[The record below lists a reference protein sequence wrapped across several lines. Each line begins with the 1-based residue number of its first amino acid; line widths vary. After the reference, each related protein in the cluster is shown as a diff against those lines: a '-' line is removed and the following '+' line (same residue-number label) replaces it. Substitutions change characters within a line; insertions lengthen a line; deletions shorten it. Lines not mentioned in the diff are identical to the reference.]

1 MPSAAVPH
9 RTVRLCSAL
18 LVAAIS
24 LSGQS
29 ASPAVAAETVDWRS
43 CAARPVPL
51 PAARP
56 IDPTLANALT
66 AKVVAWQ
73 KARRTRHPGV
83 SVAIRWDDGRSM
95 TAVAGIGDTKSRRTV
110 TASTPFAIA
119 STSKAFTAAVAL
131 LLDHC
136 GVLPLSTR
144 AATLV
149 PEADVQPEV
158 TIAQL
163 LLHRSGMSDWL
174 TDKDSRMGWLSRNQ
188 NAKVTPLT
196 AVQGLLP
203 PTRVG
208 SFSYSNSG
216 FTLVTIAAERATGVP
231 WKTLVQDLLL
241 TPMNLTETGWGPK
254 VGAARPHIG
263 GKPYGFVSWGPS
275 KAVGTILRGAGDMLS
290 TPRDLARFGELFWGN
305 RLTEGTA
312 TIAMNGSAYQTWNSW
327 LYNYGTQVDRTWL
340 GELRSYGHNGGFSGV
355 TSSLKRIPALGI
367 TIAAEAN
374 GSPTTNS
381 FADDLVMELVK
392 LMDQPPN
399 DGSGVPRLTAAESG
413 DPEPPDP
420 PVVLPA
426 DFCGDPTPSDGGAA
440 LTPRWI
446 PLGDTAGWTGSTT
459 VMAELPGGRLV
470 VGGAGLTK
478 AAGTAVAGLA
488 VRDPRSGSWQA
499 LATFKTSAG
508 RVATITALAVDA
520 ARTTLYVAG
529 NFTTITK
536 GSRRVTAVG
545 LAQLNL
551 KTGLWSKVGKGLS
564 GKGVLV
570 RALSV
575 DAESGNLL
583 VAGRFTGSPG
593 VASANVALWSPVRKR
608 WLALGKGVSAEVATA
623 ALVRDG
629 TAYVAGRFSSG
640 LVSVWSPTEKTWS
653 AIGDARLFSDVPT
666 SIVVDGL
673 GRPLV
678 GRGLGWYGGAV
689 QVMEP
694 VAPGGWIP
702 LGGGVNYPRRTAWVS
717 AMTELS
723 DGKVAVGGY
732 FTKAAALDAP
742 NLVLWDPITQRYETI
757 GTGLA
762 IEPDALAASSF
773 ATLYAAT
780 RVRSATPGGGG
791 GRCIAVWAKQ
801 APASPVAATTTAGR
815 GTIRV
820 NWTLPTDSTE
830 ATGWI
835 ATATAKGRTTR
846 SCTLA
851 GSAVTQV
858 PGAAATCT
866 ITGLVRGVSYK
877 VTLVAWSAPA
887 GPSPRVDLGTVKAL
901 R

>member
-1 MPSAAVPH
+1 MLPAAVPH

-29 ASPAVAAETVDWRS
+29 ASPAVAAETIDWKS

-488 VRDPRSGSWQA
+488 ARDPRSGSWQA

-520 ARTTLYVAG
+520 TRATLYVAG

-623 ALVRDG
+623 ALVSDG

-653 AIGDARLFSDVPT
+653 AIGDTRLFSDVPT
-666 SIVVDGL
+666 SIVVDDL

-801 APASPVAATTTAGR
+801 APGSPVAATTTAGR

-820 NWTLPTDSTE
+820 NWTHPTDSTE

-851 GSAVTQV
+851 GTAVTQV

-866 ITGLVRGVSYK
+866 ITGLVRGVNYK

-887 GPSPRVDLGTVKAL
+887 GPSPRVDLGTVKTL

>member
-29 ASPAVAAETVDWRS
+29 ASPAVAAETVDWKS

-56 IDPTLANALT
+56 IDPSLANALT

-83 SVAIRWDDGRSM
+83 SVAIRWDDGRSL

-110 TASTPFAIA
+110 TASTPFAID

-446 PLGDTAGWTGSTT
+446 PLGDTTGWTGSTT

-478 AAGTAVAGLA
+478 AAGTAVA
-488 VRDPRSGSWQA
+488 
-499 LATFKTSAG
+499 
-508 RVATITALAVDA
+508 
-520 ARTTLYVAG
+520 
-529 NFTTITK
+529 
-536 GSRRVTAVG
+536 
-545 LAQLNL
+545 
-551 KTGLWSKVGKGLS
+551 
-564 GKGVLV
+564 
-570 RALSV
+570 
-575 DAESGNLL
+575 
-583 VAGRFTGSPG
+583 
-593 VASANVALWSPVRKR
+593 
-608 WLALGKGVSAEVATA
+608 
-623 ALVRDG
+623 
-629 TAYVAGRFSSG
+629 
-640 LVSVWSPTEKTWS
+640 
-653 AIGDARLFSDVPT
+653 
-666 SIVVDGL
+666 
-673 GRPLV
+673 
-678 GRGLGWYGGAV
+678 
-689 QVMEP
+689 
-694 VAPGGWIP
+694 
-702 LGGGVNYPRRTAWVS
+702 
-717 AMTELS
+717 
-723 DGKVAVGGY
+723 
-732 FTKAAALDAP
+732 
-742 NLVLWDPITQRYETI
+742 
-757 GTGLA
+757 
-762 IEPDALAASSF
+762 
-773 ATLYAAT
+773 
-780 RVRSATPGGGG
+780 
-791 GRCIAVWAKQ
+791 
-801 APASPVAATTTAGR
+801 
-815 GTIRV
+815 
-820 NWTLPTDSTE
+820 
-830 ATGWI
+830 
-835 ATATAKGRTTR
+835 
-846 SCTLA
+846 
-851 GSAVTQV
+851 
-858 PGAAATCT
+858 
-866 ITGLVRGVSYK
+866 
-877 VTLVAWSAPA
+877 
-887 GPSPRVDLGTVKAL
+887 
-901 R
+901 

>member
-1 MPSAAVPH
+1 
-9 RTVRLCSAL
+9 
-18 LVAAIS
+18 
-24 LSGQS
+24 
-29 ASPAVAAETVDWRS
+29 
-43 CAARPVPL
+43 
-51 PAARP
+51 
-56 IDPTLANALT
+56 
-66 AKVVAWQ
+66 
-73 KARRTRHPGV
+73 
-83 SVAIRWDDGRSM
+83 
-95 TAVAGIGDTKSRRTV
+95 
-110 TASTPFAIA
+110 
-119 STSKAFTAAVAL
+119 
-131 LLDHC
+131 
-136 GVLPLSTR
+136 
-144 AATLV
+144 
-149 PEADVQPEV
+149 
-158 TIAQL
+158 
-163 LLHRSGMSDWL
+163 
-174 TDKDSRMGWLSRNQ
+174 
-188 NAKVTPLT
+188 
-196 AVQGLLP
+196 
-203 PTRVG
+203 
-208 SFSYSNSG
+208 
-216 FTLVTIAAERATGVP
+216 
-231 WKTLVQDLLL
+231 
-241 TPMNLTETGWGPK
+241 
-254 VGAARPHIG
+254 
-263 GKPYGFVSWGPS
+263 
-275 KAVGTILRGAGDMLS
+275 
-290 TPRDLARFGELFWGN
+290 
-305 RLTEGTA
+305 
-312 TIAMNGSAYQTWNSW
+312 
-327 LYNYGTQVDRTWL
+327 
-340 GELRSYGHNGGFSGV
+340 
-355 TSSLKRIPALGI
+355 
-367 TIAAEAN
+367 
-374 GSPTTNS
+374 
-381 FADDLVMELVK
+381 
-392 LMDQPPN
+392 
-399 DGSGVPRLTAAESG
+399 GVPRLTAAESG

-426 DFCGDPTPSDGGAA
+426 DFCGDPTPSDGEAA

-446 PLGDTAGWTGSTT
+446 SLGDTAGWTGSTT

-478 AAGTAVAGLA
+478 ASGTAVAGLA

-575 DAESGNLL
+575 DADSGNLL

-623 ALVRDG
+623 ALVSDG

-723 DGKVAVGGY
+723 DGKVALGGY

-791 GRCIAVWAKQ
+791 GRCIA
-801 APASPVAATTTAGR
+801 
-815 GTIRV
+815 
-820 NWTLPTDSTE
+820 
-830 ATGWI
+830 
-835 ATATAKGRTTR
+835 
-846 SCTLA
+846 
-851 GSAVTQV
+851 
-858 PGAAATCT
+858 
-866 ITGLVRGVSYK
+866 
-877 VTLVAWSAPA
+877 
-887 GPSPRVDLGTVKAL
+887 
-901 R
+901 

>member
-1 MPSAAVPH
+1 MPPAAVPH
-9 RTVRLCSAL
+9 RAVRLCSAL
-18 LVAAIS
+18 LIAAIS
-24 LSGQS
+24 LSGHG
-29 ASPAVAAETVDWRS
+29 ATPVAAAEAVDWKS

-56 IDPTLANALT
+56 IDPTLAKALA

-149 PEADVQPEV
+149 PEADVEPEA

-374 GSPTTNS
+374 GSPTTNA
-381 FADDLVMELVK
+381 FADDLVMDLIK
-392 LMDQPPN
+392 LLDQPAP
-399 DGSGVPRLTAAESG
+399 DGSGVPRLTAADSG

-420 PVVLPA
+420 PIVLPA
-426 DFCGDPTPSDGGAA
+426 DFCGDPAPGDSATA
-440 LTPRWI
+440 LTARWI
-446 PLGDTAGWTGSTT
+446 PLGGTAGWTGSTT
-459 VMAELPGGRLV
+459 VMAELPDGRLV
-470 VGGAGLTK
+470 VGGAGLVK

-570 RALSV
+570 RSLSV

-623 ALVRDG
+623 ALASDG
-629 TAYVAGRFSSG
+629 TAYVAGQFSSG
-640 LVSVWSPTEKTWS
+640 LVSVWSPTAKTWS
-653 AIGDARLFSDVPT
+653 AIGDTRLFSDVPT
-666 SIVVDGL
+666 SIVVDNL
-673 GRPLV
+673 GHPLI
-678 GRGLGWYGGAV
+678 GRGLGWYGDAV

-723 DGKVAVGGY
+723 NGKVAVGGY

-742 NLVLWDPITQRYETI
+742 NLVLWDPITQRYESI

-780 RVRSATPGGGG
+780 RVRSAAPGGGG

-801 APASPVAATTTAGR
+801 APASPVAATATAGR

-820 NWTLPTDSTE
+820 DWLLPADSTE

-851 GSAVTQV
+851 GAAVTQV
-858 PGAAATCT
+858 AGASATCT
-866 ITGLVRGVSYK
+866 ITGLVKGVNYK

-887 GPSPRVDLGTVKAL
+887 GPSPRVDLGTVKTL

>member
-1 MPSAAVPH
+1 MPPAAVPH
-9 RTVRLCSAL
+9 RTVRLCIAL

-29 ASPAVAAETVDWRS
+29 AAPVAAAEAVDWMS

-51 PAARP
+51 PPGRV
-56 IDPTLANALT
+56 IDPTLASALN

-73 KARRTRHPGV
+73 KARRTRHLGV

-95 TAVAGIGDTKSRRTV
+95 TAVAGVGDSKSRRAV

-149 PEADVQPEV
+149 PEADVEPEA

-188 NAKVTPLT
+188 NAKVTPMT

-216 FTLVTIAAERATGVP
+216 FTLVTIAAERATGVA

-263 GKPYGFVSWGPS
+263 GKPYGFASWGPS

-305 RLTEGTA
+305 RLTEGPA

-355 TSSLKRIPALGI
+355 TSSLKRVPALGI

-381 FADDLVMELVK
+381 FADDLVQELIKVI
-392 LMDQPPN
+392 DQPAP
-399 DGSGVPRLTAAESG
+399 DGSGVPRLTAADSG

-426 DFCGDPTPSDGGAA
+426 DFCGDPTPSDSATA
-440 LTPRWI
+440 MTARWI
-446 PLGDTAGWTGSTT
+446 PLGGTTGWTGSTT
-459 VMAELPGGRLV
+459 VMVELPDGRLV
-470 VGGAGLTK
+470 VGGAGLVK

-499 LATFKTSAG
+499 LATFKTSTG

-520 ARTTLYVAG
+520 SRTTLYVAG

-564 GKGVLV
+564 GKGIVV
-570 RALSV
+570 RALSL
-575 DAESGNLL
+575 DAASGNLL

-593 VASANVALWSPVRKR
+593 VASANVAVWNPARKR
-608 WLALGKGVSAEVATA
+608 WVALGKGVTAEVATA
-623 ALVRDG
+623 AFSSDG
-629 TAYVAGRFSSG
+629 TAYVAGRFSNG
-640 LVSVWSPTEKTWS
+640 LISTWSPTAKAWS
-653 AIGDARLFSDVPT
+653 TIGDTRLFSDVPT
-666 SIVVDGL
+666 SIVVDDL
-673 GRPLV
+673 GHPLI
-678 GRGLGWYGGAV
+678 GRGLGWYGEAV
-689 QVMEP
+689 QVIEP

-702 LGGGVNYPRRTAWVS
+702 LGGGVSYPRRTAWVS

-723 DGKVAVGGY
+723 DGRVAVGGY
-732 FTKAAALDAP
+732 FSKAGALDAP
-742 NLVLWDPITQRYETI
+742 NLVLWDPVTQRYETI

-762 IEPDALAASSF
+762 IEPDALASSAF
-773 ATLYAAT
+773 GTMYAAT
-780 RVRSATPGGGG
+780 RVRSATPGSGGG
-791 GRCIAVWAKQ
+791 TCIGVWAKQ
-801 APASPVAATTTAGR
+801 APAAPVGATLTAGR
-815 GTIRV
+815 GTILV
-820 NWTLPTDSTE
+820 SWTLPADSAE

-851 GSAVTQV
+851 GTAITQV
-858 PGAAATCT
+858 ADAAAACT
-866 ITGLVRGVSYK
+866 ITGLVKGVTYK

-887 GPSPRVDLGTVKAL
+887 GPSPRVELGTVKTL

>member
-1 MPSAAVPH
+1 MPPAAVPH
-9 RTVRLCSAL
+9 RAVRLCSAL
-18 LVAAIS
+18 LIAAIS
-24 LSGQS
+24 LSGQG
-29 ASPAVAAETVDWRS
+29 ATPVAAAEAVDWKS

-56 IDPTLANALT
+56 IDPALAKALT
-66 AKVVAWQ
+66 AKVIAWQ

-149 PEADVQPEV
+149 PEADVEPEA

-374 GSPTTNS
+374 GSPTTNA
-381 FADDLVMELVK
+381 FADDLVMDLVK
-392 LMDQPPN
+392 LLDQPAP
-399 DGSGVPRLTAAESG
+399 DGSGVPRLTAADSG

-426 DFCGDPTPSDGGAA
+426 DFCGDPAPGDSATA
-440 LTPRWI
+440 LTARWI
-446 PLGDTAGWTGSTT
+446 PLGGTAGWTGSTT
-459 VMAELPGGRLV
+459 VMAELPDGRLV
-470 VGGAGLTK
+470 VGGAGLVK

-508 RVATITALAVDA
+508 RVATITALVVDA

-570 RALSV
+570 RSLSV

-623 ALVRDG
+623 ALASDG
-629 TAYVAGRFSSG
+629 TAYVAGQFSSG
-640 LVSVWSPTEKTWS
+640 LVSVWSPTAKTWS
-653 AIGDARLFSDVPT
+653 AIGDTRLFSDVPT
-666 SIVVDGL
+666 SIVVDDL
-673 GRPLV
+673 GHPLV
-678 GRGLGWYGGAV
+678 GRGLGWYGDAV

-742 NLVLWDPITQRYETI
+742 NLVLWDPITQRYESI

-780 RVRSATPGGGG
+780 RVRSAAPGGGG

-801 APASPVAATTTAGR
+801 APASPVAATATAGR

-820 NWTLPTDSTE
+820 DWLLPADSTE

-851 GSAVTQV
+851 GAAVTQV
-858 PGAAATCT
+858 AGASATCT
-866 ITGLVRGVSYK
+866 ITGLVKGVNYK

-887 GPSPRVDLGTVKAL
+887 GPSPHVDLGTVKTL